1 MSDNL
6 NELLFAF
13 MEHMKVR
20 NYAKATMT
28 GYSRELRKFLEHLR
42 ASGLSDIKAVTR
54 DMLTAFQVNLMEQK
68 AEGKQGYTCCTV
80 ALKIRSVKRFFEY
93 LEASNQ
99 VLINP
104 AEYLKEPRKQYRL
117 PRVILTENETR
128 KILEQP
134 NLSTLTGIR
143 DRTVLEVFY
152 STGIRLE
159 ELVNLT
165 IYDCD
170 LQGGLLRVNKGKFA
184 KDRVVPLGRHA
195 VKFLKEYITHVRP
208 RYTKKVWST
217 KGQRILFLNKF
228 GSPLSTQVAA
238 IMIRGYSKAAGLNK
252 KVTAHVF
259 RHTFATQLVRNGA
272 DITAVQKM
280 LGHSDLRVTQIYTR
294 VAGVEVKRTHKDH
307 HPREKDKTDQEEI
320 TPDIRMIRGHY
331 NGRNA

>member
-13 MEHMKVR
+13 NEHMKVR
-20 NYAKATMT
+20 NYAQATMT
-28 GYSRELRKFLEHLR
+28 GYNRELRKFLEHLR
-42 ASGLSDIKAVTR
+42 AAGITDIKAVSK
-54 DMLTAFQVNLMEQK
+54 DMLTTFQVSLMEHK
-68 AEGKQGYTCCTV
+68 ARGAQGYTCCTV
-80 ALKIRSVKRFFEY
+80 ALKIRSVKRFFEF
-93 LEASNQ
+93 LESANQ
-99 VLINP
+99 ILINP
-104 AEYLKEPRKQYRL
+104 AEYLKEPKKEYRL
-117 PRVILTENETR
+117 PRVILTEVEVR
-128 KILEQP
+128 KILDQP
-134 NLSTLTGIR
+134 NLSTRIGIR

-170 LQGGLLRVNKGKFA
+170 LQGGMLRVNKGKFA

-208 RYTKKVWST
+208 YFTKKIWST
-217 KGQRILFLNKF
+217 TGQRILFLNKF
-228 GSPLSTQVAA
+228 GSPLSTQVSAL
-238 IMIRGYSKAAGLNK
+238 MIRGYSKAAGLNK

-307 HPREKDKTDQEEI
+307 HPREKDKAAQE
-320 TPDIRMIRGHY
+320 DIAPHISMIRGHY
-331 NGRNA
+331 NNGRS